1 MILTSVCEKS
11 EFCGKSD
18 YDLNHVRTFV
28 CPARVSICALL
39 ASSRSHQSD
48 PAALAA
54 GLGLFWRRSENGGPL
69 GRKRWISA
77 SHALVDGENHARRR
91 PNPGLGF
98 PIGHAHRHLATLGC
112 LAVYGNR
119 RSGRRLFVRG
129 VRVVVSHPD
138 QGLQPNDMSLGLAS
152 FWRSHSLCLA
162 LGFFTKRWRRRTL
175 LSRGPCL
182 HRICFHGRLLWAEAK
197 WCANC
202 KDMVGPCRVTWFC
215 VGHFTTSTRRPLHE
229 PHPVDGLA
237 LLDGGLAEPPHLR
250 HHTASKKS
258 SPNDLSRGACY
269 LFLGP

>member
-28 CPARVSICALL
+28 RPARVSICAHL
-39 ASSRSHQSD
+39 ASSCSHQSD

-54 GLGLFWRRSENGGPL
+54 GLGLFWRRSKNGGPV
-69 GRKRWISA
+69 GRKRWIST
-77 SHALVDGENHARRR
+77 SHPLVDGQNHARRR

-98 PIGHAHRHLATLGC
+98 PIGHADRHLATLGC
-112 LAVYGNR
+112 PAVLGDG
-119 RSGRRLFVRG
+119 RSGRRLFIRLVRF
-129 VRVVVSHPD
+129 VVSHPH

-152 FWRSHSLCLA
+152 FWRRHSLCLA